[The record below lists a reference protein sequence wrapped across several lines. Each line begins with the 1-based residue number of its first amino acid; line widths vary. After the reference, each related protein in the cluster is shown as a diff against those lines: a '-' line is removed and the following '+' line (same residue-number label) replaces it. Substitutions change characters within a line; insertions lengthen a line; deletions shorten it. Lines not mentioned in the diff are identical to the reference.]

1 MILDKHSGKRPEL
14 SITVQIIKDVESQSG
29 SCSSKGDH
37 FQRNTKKKKYT
48 PTAQH
53 CVQCSSSRCPARS
66 VMVCQTETAFRSN
79 SPSGITARLGRE
91 NVMRRTQVV
100 GGRSK
105 PKNLFICSKHIERN
119 AKFWLSKH
127 SFVYFD
133 DLQRK
138 PLLYL
143 SLNNINPQS
152 LSLELLGFLFF
163 SLAGPHK
170 ELVGSPNSL
179 TVSPTLMYALKH

>member
-1 MILDKHSGKRPEL
+1 MANDLNSASRYKSSRVLKVRAEVAPQKWTTSKEISKK
-14 SITVQIIKDVESQSG
+14 IK
-29 SCSSKGDH
+29 KIK
-37 FQRNTKKKKYT
+37 NT

-105 PKNLFICSKHIERN
+105 PKNLFICSKHTERN

-152 LSLELLGFLFF
+152 LSLELLGGF
-163 SLAGPHK
+163 SFPRR
-170 ELVGSPNSL
+170 
-179 TVSPTLMYALKH
+179 PTQRTCWLS

>member
-1 MILDKHSGKRPEL
+1 MTLDKRSGKRPEL

-29 SCSSKGDH
+29 SSSSKVDH
-37 FQRNTKKKKYT
+37 FQRNTQKKNT

-79 SPSGITARLGRE
+79 SPSGITARLRRE
-91 NVMRRTQVV
+91 NMMRRTQVV

-105 PKNLFICSKHIERN
+105 PKNLFICSKHTERN
-119 AKFWLSKH
+119 AKFWLSKY

-152 LSLELLGFLFF
+152 LSGAGGVFF